1 MGLFQSNGSLTSI
14 SSTYFNTSVNG
25 LLLSARYNSSQA
37 YISTRNGNRT
47 VSIPTTVYNQSGS
60 SINISNIQLDYPGT
74 VMFGVS
80 LGNNT
85 APSQEQLMNC
95 QDASNAT
102 LNSCI
107 RFIVN
112 DGNTINSMIIQNVT
126 GSGLYKVYYLPTNDF
141 VERPVAVGQ
150 VSMIMA
156 SNVYTI
162 NLPVSLSL
170 TKEGCSAV
178 QTATINP
185 NTSTNDYVRIGN
197 GVLSSQYGLYLRD
210 QSDNNL
216 QFSSSGSASQ
226 SFVVCSYTNTSTGNL
241 TVPLTVVGNPNAQY
255 ILNTNNIVVT
265 VLQPATPTPPVI
277 DNDPV
282 YNGSSG
288 TINFTSSR
296 TGSISWTFKEK
307 SSSIGRINLSE

>member
-1 MGLFQSNGSLTSI
+1 
-14 SSTYFNTSVNG
+14 
-25 LLLSARYNSSQA
+25 
-37 YISTRNGNRT
+37 
-47 VSIPTTVYNQSGS
+47 
-60 SINISNIQLDYPGT
+60 
-74 VMFGVS
+74 
-80 LGNNT
+80 
-85 APSQEQLMNC
+85 
-95 QDASNAT
+95 
-102 LNSCI
+102 
-107 RFIVN
+107 
-112 DGNTINSMIIQNVT
+112 MIIQNVT

-170 TKEGCSAV
+170 TKEGCSAA

-197 GVLSSQYGLYLRD
+197 GVLGSQYGLYLRD

-296 TGSISWTFKEK
+296 TGNISWTFKEK
-307 SSSIGRINLSE
+307 SSSVGRINLSE